1 MGTLPLPARPAGE
14 SARSHKV
21 FIMLLPYFHSFRQ
34 SQYNIMSICSQGRA
48 IKQSPQTSEKAAKSH
63 PPFPAQGRS
72 LSRYV
77 TKIRELDVRP
87 SNHGKI
93 YVTVN
98 KPVSR
103 FTGGEGAKIKKV
115 QI

>member
-21 FIMLLPYFHSFRQ
+21 FIMLLPSYHSFPPLQRDVV
-34 SQYNIMSICSQGRA
+34 SICGEACS
-48 IKQSPQTSEKAAKSH
+48 IKKSPQSAEKGAQSLH
-63 PPFPAQGRS
+63 PFPAQWRS

-77 TKIRELDVRP
+77 TKIRDLYVRGI
-87 SNHGKI
+87 NDNKI
-93 YVTVN
+93 YVIVN

-103 FTGGEGAKIKKV
+103 FTGGEDAKIKKV